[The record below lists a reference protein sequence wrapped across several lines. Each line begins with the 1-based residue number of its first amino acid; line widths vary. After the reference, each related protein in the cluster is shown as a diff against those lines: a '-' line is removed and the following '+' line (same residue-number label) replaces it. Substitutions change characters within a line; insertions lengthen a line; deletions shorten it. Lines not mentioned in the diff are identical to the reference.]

1 MDGFIN
7 DTSKSRNWEG
17 LLFQKKWRREGETHV
32 PYQGKLLLNGRVDIF
47 KRKDTVEGTM
57 L

>member
-17 LLFQKKWRREGETHV
+17 LLFQEKWRREGETHV
-32 PYQGKLLLNGRVDIF
+32 SYQGKLLLNGRVDIF
-47 KRKDTVEGTM
+47 KREDTVEGTM